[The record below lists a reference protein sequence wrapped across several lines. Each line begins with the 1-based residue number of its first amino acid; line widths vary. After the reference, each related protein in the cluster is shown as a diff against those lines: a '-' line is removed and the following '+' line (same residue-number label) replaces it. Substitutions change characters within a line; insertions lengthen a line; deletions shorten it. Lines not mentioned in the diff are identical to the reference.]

1 MLTAAEENM
10 VEDVVFE
17 NDFQRPDVPDS
28 YYGTCQINDQTH
40 FPKGAEELMKLICR
54 HLEFRCL

>member
-10 VEDVVFE
+10 VEDLVFE

-40 FPKGAEELMKLICR
+40 FPKGAEE
-54 HLEFRCL
+54 